1 VVISVLFWTLAN
13 DVCTVADAKIIYPSL
28 GGRLVVGQHIV
39 VGHVSHDD
47 LDGTSRVGKLASPC
61 PASAGIAANIALVV
75 AGNYMKWV
83 NAALTS
89 GSLLLSLRYLVATVL
104 VLSGVMMG
112 AKLYIDGNI
121 KSVDVRPRRPACMPP
136 RLLLSFLQSAGQL
149 NMQCSGIGQPDAQA
163 AC

>member
-1 VVISVLFWTLAN
+1 MANNKHLQGTCQPLKHVVDSTSN
-13 DVCTVADAKIIYPSL
+13 TV
-28 GGRLVVGQHIV
+28 
-39 VGHVSHDD
+39 VS
-47 LDGTSRVGKLASPC
+47 SPNS
-61 PASAGIAANIALVV
+61 ASAGIAANIALVV

-83 NAALTS
+83 NTALTS

-136 RLLLSFLQSAGQL
+136 GLLLSSLRQ
-149 NMQCSGIGQPDAQA
+149 QA
-163 AC
+163 S